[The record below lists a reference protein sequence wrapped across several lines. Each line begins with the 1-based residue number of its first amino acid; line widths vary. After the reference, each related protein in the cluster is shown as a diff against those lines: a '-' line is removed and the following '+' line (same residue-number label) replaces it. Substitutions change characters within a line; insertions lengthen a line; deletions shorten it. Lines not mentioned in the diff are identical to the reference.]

1 MHDYFRVVLLSY
13 FRHKDVLLSILSV
26 NGKLWELRGTSPNWC
41 IWSADGNGMF
51 HKQRERTTTEG
62 ASTGGREWSDRKQH
76 AELRKCVQTEQ
87 SRSGSNDGRNCE
99 ERGGRN
105 RRNSLFCVGAV
116 VVREVLA
123 CFMACTARVWP
134 KGRGKLGFRG
144 ANRRKAEQMR

>member
-1 MHDYFRVVLLSY
+1 MLLHDYFRVVLLSY
-13 FRHKDVLLSILSV
+13 FRHKDVLLSTLSV

-87 SRSGSNDGRNCE
+87 SRSGSNDGRN
-99 ERGGRN
+99 
-105 RRNSLFCVGAV
+105 RRNSLPCVGAV